1 MKKNDNLISGVYRIA
16 VLLPCF
22 NEEATVAN
30 VVKDFKRYIPEAL
43 IYVYDNNSSD
53 IDEEFIGDCIPIVKE
68 TMSFVDII
76 FYIPYDSTV
85 KIEDNGLRETDEK
98 FITSVDNILKQ
109 VEEQ

>member
-43 IYVYDNNSSD
+43 IYVYDNNYLIIQLEKQRKLVQLSGVSHH
-53 IDEEFIGDCIPIVKE
+53 EEKA
-68 TMSFVDII
+68 M
-76 FYIPYDSTV
+76 
-85 KIEDNGLRETDEK
+85 L
-98 FITSVDNILKQ
+98 
-109 VEEQ
+109 